1 MAYAIAV
8 MLIASSAVSPMS
20 RSTLSR
26 SALGARAMSRMGAN
40 KLAAVTRAP
49 PGSLT
54 TLCEISKEACDAVE
68 PMLKAFYAK
77 ITSGDAGD
85 STKKKADATFFT
97 IADGI
102 LQNMFVDHLLAG
114 DKFGQIVGEEDG
126 SKINLGAPSGSAAPC
141 AAPRRPPNAT
151 RDARGALAAA
161 SSPTCAPARLLASPR
176 VRAQ

>member
-1 MAYAIAV
+1 MAELRAPRVRTRVHVLRWEVIAFAFASAI
-8 MLIASSAVSPMS
+8 SPMA
-20 RSTLSR
+20 R
-26 SALGARAMSRMGAN
+26 SALSRAPIGARAMAQMGGS
-40 KLAAVTRAP
+40 KPVAVTRAP

-85 STKKKADATFFT
+85 ATKKKADATFFT

-102 LQNMFVDHLLAG
+102 LQNMFVEHLLAG

-126 SKINLGAPSGSAAPC
+126 SKINLGARRR
-141 AAPRRPPNAT
+141 AAPRQSAQ
-151 RDARGALAAA
+151 RDARRGLAAA
-161 SSPTCAPARLLASPR
+161 S
-176 VRAQ
+176 